1 MVELAAPFRD
11 GSFLFTL
18 EDGKTVL
25 VCPVLPEDRER
36 IRIGLTRM
44 SRSSRYLRF
53 FTATPQLTDQQLRYL
68 TELDQVNHVAWAALD
83 PDDPEHPGLGLGRFV
98 RTADGGE
105 LAELAMAAI
114 DSYQNRGLGRILL
127 AALYLRC
134 RAVGVRVLRGLV
146 LPENRFVVRWFRD
159 LGGTPRLRDGLE
171 EVDLPV
177 CDDMSLLP
185 KTASAERFKN
195 TLKAVQA
202 KLSSGSP

>member
-1 MVELAAPFRD
+1 VDLSAQFRD

-18 EDGKTVL
+18 EDGKTIL
-25 VCPVLPEDRER
+25 VGPVLPEDRER

-44 SRSSRYLRF
+44 SSSSRYLRF
-53 FTATPQLTDQQLRYL
+53 FTATPQLTEEQLRYL

-83 PDDPEHPGLGLGRFV
+83 PDDPQHPGLGLGRFV
-98 RTADGGE
+98 RTEEKGD

-127 AALYLRC
+127 AVLYLRC
-134 RAVGVRVLRGLV
+134 RQLGVRVLRGLV

-177 CDDMSLLP
+177 YDDMSLLP
-185 KTASAERFKN
+185 RTASAERFRN
-195 TLKAVQA
+195 ALRAVRE